1 MKKTILAACAL
12 LLALLAAGAVA
23 CEHSYTGWVTKTSA
37 TCTRQGHQF
46 KYCRKCDHWE
56 QRYTPKLPHTP
67 DEWVVNKEPT
77 CTDKGVMGAHCTVCG
92 GYLRQEIDKLG
103 HEWETTE
110 VTSEPTCKKTGKGV
124 QVCSRCGKSRKGEL
138 PKLPHEWGEWET
150 VREPSGKKKGL
161 RERVCLSCGA
171 KDQENFYV
179 EGWLYEVMPSSPE
192 VVRLQTMLKDLGF
205 YSGSIGSGTFGS
217 LTGKA
222 VYEFQRK
229 NKIRATEVADEAT
242 LALIREKWE
251 KKTGRSADELLPAQ
265 EAGDGEEADDGT
277 KRE

>member
-1 MKKTILAACAL
+1 MKRIL
-12 LLALLAAGAVA
+12 LLAVALFLSLTATCASA
-23 CEHSYTGWVTKTSA
+23 CEHSYTGWVTKKSA

-56 QRYTPKLPHTP
+56 QRYTPKLPHIP
-67 DEWVVNKEPT
+67 DEWVVTKEAT
-77 CTDKGVMGAHCTVCG
+77 CTEKGVMGAHCTVCG

-124 QVCSRCGKSRKGEL
+124 QVCTRCGKSRKGEL
-138 PKLPHEWGEWET
+138 PKLSHEWSEWET

-171 KDQENFYV
+171 KDQENFYA
-179 EGWLYEVMPSSPE
+179 EGWLYEGMPAGPE
-192 VVRLQTMLKDLGF
+192 VIRLQTMLKDLSF
-205 YSGSIGSGTFGS
+205 YSGSIGNGTFGQ

-229 NKIRATEVADEAT
+229 NKLKATEVADEAT
-242 LALIREKWE
+242 LALIIEKWE
-251 KKTGRSADELLPAQ
+251 AKTGRSASELLSAEHEEQ
-265 EAGDGEEADDGT
+265 DGEAAKAE
-277 KRE
+277 